1 MMDYTGIRARAA
13 ATIAKNGKTVTF
25 RLSTPGGFDPATG
38 LITNPVVS
46 DTVAKAVEVN
56 YSQSE
61 RDGTNVQ
68 TNDRRFLVA
77 GLKVSGEVLNQPS
90 TIMKLIV
97 GTATLSIIN
106 VMPLEPGDVAVIYEV
121 QARV

>member
-1 MMDYTGIRARAA
+1 MDYVGVRKRAA

-38 LITNPVVS
+38 IITNPSVA
-46 DTVAKAVEVN
+46 DTQAKAVEMN

-61 RDGTNVQ
+61 LDGTNVQ

-77 GLKVSGEVLNQPS
+77 GLKVDNSILSQPS
-90 TIMKLIV
+90 TIMKLMV
-97 GTATLSIIN
+97 GTTTMSIIN
-106 VMPLEPGDVAVIYEV
+106 VIPLEPGDVAVIYEV
-121 QARV
+121 QARA

>member
-1 MMDYTGIRARAA
+1 MMDYAGIRKRTA
-13 ATIAKNGKTVTF
+13 ATIAKSGKTVTF

-56 YSQSE
+56 YSQME
-61 RDGTNVQ
+61 RDGTNVLSS
-68 TNDRRFLVA
+68 DRRFLVA
-77 GLKVSGEVLNQPS
+77 GLELDNSVLSQPS
-90 TIMKLIV
+90 TIMKLVV
-97 GTATLSIIN
+97 GTSILSIIN

-121 QARV
+121 QARA